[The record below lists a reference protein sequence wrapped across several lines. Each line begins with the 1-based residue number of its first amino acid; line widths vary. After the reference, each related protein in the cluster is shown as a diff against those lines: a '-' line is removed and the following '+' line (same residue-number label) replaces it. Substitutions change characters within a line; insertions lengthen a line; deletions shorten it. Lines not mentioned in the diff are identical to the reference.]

1 MDTTGNTNA
10 LETLRERFEK
20 DMADVFEF
28 HPTRFSKAGEFYID
42 ERLSVAWRAY
52 QMAYQ
57 SCAEDNQAEIDKYKA
72 YHDAVLDHCVINHLP
87 EKETPYKTIGNL
99 CDFASEI
106 ALDPQVSPKAESLYQ
121 EIENMKRK
129 LEDNQYVVELPKE
142 PAGKW
147 GDRKYSVEQVI
158 AAIKASGARVKQ

>member
-1 MDTTGNTNA
+1 MSTDTQ
-10 LETLRERFEK
+10 TLRERFEK
-20 DMADVFEF
+20 RYRIPENIYYSRDRNCYLFKNNHIAE
-28 HPTRFSKAGEFYID
+28 TYLQD
-42 ERLSVAWRAY
+42 EWK
-52 QMAYQ
+52 AYQ
-57 SCAEDNQAEIDKYKA
+57 SGAEDNQAEIDKYKA

-87 EKETPYKTIGNL
+87 EKETPYQTIGNL

-129 LEDNQYVVELPKE
+129 LEDNQCVVELPKE

-158 AAIKASGARVKQ
+158 AVIKASGARIK